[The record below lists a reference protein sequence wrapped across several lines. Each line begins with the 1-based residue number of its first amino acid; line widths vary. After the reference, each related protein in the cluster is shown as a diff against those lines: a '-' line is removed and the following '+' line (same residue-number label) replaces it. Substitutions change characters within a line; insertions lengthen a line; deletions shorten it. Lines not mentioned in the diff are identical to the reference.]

1 MKIKRRGTKVI
12 KIGNVKIGGNN
23 PIAIQSMVKVD
34 TRDINAVV
42 RQIKSLKR
50 RGCDIVRV
58 AVKDKESAR
67 AIAGIKRKI
76 DMPIV
81 ADIHFSYELALLSIK
96 NGADK
101 IRVNPGNIY
110 KKDHLRL
117 VAHAAKRAGIPIRV
131 GLNSGSVEGVRNNR
145 KRKSAEKSKTGNLMT
160 AAALSYVKMLEGFGF
175 RDIVVSLKASNILD
189 TICAYKEFSKERN
202 YPLHLGI
209 TATGFPRA
217 GIIKSAIGIGAL
229 LLNGIGD
236 TLRVSLTDDP
246 CEEIIAAKDILS
258 ALNLRNFG
266 PEIISCP
273 TCGRC
278 EVDLVNIVKDLEKK
292 LLNSGAHRYNK
303 SSHASSKPMKIAVM
317 GCVVNGPG
325 EARDADLGIAFGR
338 KSGLLFKKGKAF
350 KKIKESQATKVILKE
365 LNTLIPLYPYG
376 HRRAQIGLYREK
388 VSYAVD

>member
-1 MKIKRRGTKVI
+1 MKRVRKKII

-23 PIAIQSMVKVD
+23 PIAIQSMVKAD
-34 TRDINAVV
+34 TRNVNAVI
-42 RQIKSLKR
+42 RQVKNLKSS
-50 RGCDIVRV
+50 GCDIVRI
-58 AVKDKESAR
+58 AVKDKESAQ
-67 AIAGIKRKI
+67 AIACIKRKTDI
-76 DMPIV
+76 PIV

-101 IRVNPGNIY
+101 IRLNPGNIY
-110 KKDHLRL
+110 KKDEVRQ
-117 VAHAAKRAGIPIRV
+117 VALAAACAGIPIRV
-131 GLNSGSVEGVRNNR
+131 GLNSGSVGGVRNNR
-145 KRKSAEKSKTGNLMT
+145 KRKNPRNCKTNNLMT
-160 AAALSYVKMLEGFGF
+160 TAALSYIKMLEGFGF
-175 RDIVVSLKASNILD
+175 YNIVVSLKASNILD
-189 TICAYKEFSKERN
+189 TIYAYKEFSKKSN

-229 LLNGIGD
+229 LLDGIGD

-246 CEEIIAAKDILS
+246 CEEIIAAKDILC

-292 LLNSGAHRYNK
+292 LLNSEARRYNK
-303 SSHASSKPMKIAVM
+303 SSRVLSKPTKVAVM

-325 EARDADLGIAFGR
+325 EAKDADLGIAFGK

-365 LNTLIPLYPYG
+365 LNALI
-376 HRRAQIGLYREK
+376 
-388 VSYAVD
+388 S